1 MVAVAALS
9 LRRIKELYCMK
20 NIGSPVMLNGMNRYV
35 QWPLM
40 ASVALMLGACGTM
53 RSSVVVEPAA
63 GTTYHQSEMSPR
75 PRNNTH
81 VSAPSAAHTPIPGGT
96 YVVTKGDTL
105 YSIAFRNGV
114 DVRDLAQWNGV
125 VEPYTIWPK
134 QQLTLSPST
143 SASHTP
149 VAIASSPIPAA
160 QSPSASRPPTAP
172 IFEPISNPS
181 AASAAAVSSGAA
193 KPATVSRSAPVPIP
207 ATPPASSVVAV
218 VPVAGVPAP
227 APASVPPPAPREP
240 GVSRAVSGVSWRWP
254 AEGKLTGKFSSGDAI
269 PGIEIA
275 GKAGDPVRAAADGVV
290 VYSGNGLVGYGELV
304 IIKHNDSFLSAYGHN
319 RKRLVKEGQRV
330 SSGQQIAEMGSTGA
344 TRNELEF
351 QIRKDGNPVDPLGYL
366 PPR

>member
-1 MVAVAALS
+1 LS
-9 LRRIKELYCMK
+9 LRRIEELYCMK
-20 NIGSPVMLNGMNRYV
+20 NTGSPAMLSGMNRYV
-35 QWPLM
+35 QWPLI
-40 ASVALMLGACGTM
+40 ASLVLMLGACGTM

-63 GTTYHQSEMSPR
+63 GTMHKQSAISPR
-75 PRNNTH
+75 PMTNTH
-81 VSAPSAAHTPIPGGT
+81 APAPTVAHTSIPGGT

-125 VEPYTIWPK
+125 VEPYTIWPG

-143 SASHTP
+143 SASHAR
-149 VAIASSPIPAA
+149 VAVASSPVPAA
-160 QSPSASRPPTAP
+160 QSPAVAMTPTAP
-172 IFEPISNPS
+172 IFEPVSKPPTAS
-181 AASAAAVSSGAA
+181 LAAAPAPLLVPAVKPMHAVLPVPPAPAAASAVA
-193 KPATVSRSAPVPIP
+193 
-207 ATPPASSVVAV
+207 AV

-227 APASVPPPAPREP
+227 VSVPPPAPPAP
-240 GVSRAVSGVSWRWP
+240 GVSRAVNGVSWRWP
-254 AEGKLTGKFSSGDAI
+254 ADGKLSGQFSSSDAI

-275 GKAGDPVRAAADGVV
+275 GKAGDAVRAAANGVV
-290 VYSGNGLVGYGELV
+290 VYSGNGLVGYGELI

-351 QIRKDGNPVDPLGYL
+351 QIRKDGNPVDPMGYL
-366 PPR
+366 PSR